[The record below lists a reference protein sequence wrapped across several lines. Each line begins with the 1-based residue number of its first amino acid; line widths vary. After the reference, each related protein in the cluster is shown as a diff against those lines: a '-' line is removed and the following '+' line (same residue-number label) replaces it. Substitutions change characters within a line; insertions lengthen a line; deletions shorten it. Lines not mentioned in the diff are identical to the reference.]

1 MATTT
6 LLGVVALAIVLYATR
21 VFLFRKKS
29 PGPLPPGPV
38 GKPIVGNISD
48 LPPPGT
54 QDWMHWLKH
63 KEQYGM
69 HWHFN
74 GSHQTIEVEYLLTVY
89 RPNQFNHCNGTDYR
103 DP

>member
-6 LLGVVALAIVLYATR
+6 LLGVVLLAIALYATR
-21 VFLFRKKS
+21 VFLFQKKP
-29 PGPLPPGPV
+29 PGPLPPGPA

-69 HWHFN
+69 RPMD
-74 GSHQTIEVEYLLTVY
+74 GETIKVECILMLIH
-89 RPNQFNHCNGTDYR
+89 RANQFNYCHGANHR
-103 DP
+103 DPQ